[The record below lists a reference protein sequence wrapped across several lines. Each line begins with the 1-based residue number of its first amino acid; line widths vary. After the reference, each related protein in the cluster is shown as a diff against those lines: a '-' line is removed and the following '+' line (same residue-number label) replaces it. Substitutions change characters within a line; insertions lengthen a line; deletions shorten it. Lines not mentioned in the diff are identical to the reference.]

1 MLYNNFMS
9 DFFKNPNP
17 IYKTSKLDDG
27 TYELN
32 IAAPGFEKEDFDV
45 SVKEDSLILK
55 FSSKNNLFFKGSFE
69 EAFTLPRNAMAD
81 KITASYK
88 KGILSLKIPPKEET
102 KNKKIKIS

>member
-9 DFFKNPNP
+9 DLFKTPSP
-17 IYKTSKLDDG
+17 LYKTSKLEDG

-32 IAAPGFEKEDFDV
+32 VAAPGFEKEDFDV
-45 SVKEDSLILK
+45 SVKEDYLILK
-55 FSSKNNLFFKGSFE
+55 FSSENNSFFKGNFE
-69 EAFTLPRNAMAD
+69 ESFKLPRSSMVD

-88 KGILSLKIPPKEET
+88 KGILSLKIPPSEET